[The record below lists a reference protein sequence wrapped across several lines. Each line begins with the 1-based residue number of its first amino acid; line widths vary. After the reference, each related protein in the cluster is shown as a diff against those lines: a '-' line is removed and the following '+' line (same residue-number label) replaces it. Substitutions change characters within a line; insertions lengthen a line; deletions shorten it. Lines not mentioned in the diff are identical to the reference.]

1 MEFLGGREP
10 ARNIPARWTI
20 DRALSL
26 GASVSHEYNNNLAA
40 VDALNPEKE
49 RLQ

>member
-10 ARNIPARWTI
+10 ARNILARWTI

-26 GASVSHEYNNNLAA
+26 GASVLHEYKNLAA
-40 VDALNPEKE
+40 VDALKKE
-49 RLQ
+49 RVQ